1 MCRYRVIFFKV
12 LLGID
17 GHPDKYLQQSIVI
30 RRARSAERA
39 VEAAKRRYE
48 RRCRVA
54 DWRLH
59 ADGFEMEIDLL
70 KDLLNLSKKKRGA
83 SPLTNGCVKQCSAS
97 EELRKWQ
104 RSFRT
109 ILISTSTLRSIG
121 RCTTTTTIVR
131 TEHSSFHTIVNTVPE
146 VSPSVRNAR
155 R

>member
-59 ADGFEMEIDLL
+59 ADGFEMEMP
-70 KDLLNLSKKKRGA
+70 LSACRFNKLVA
-83 SPLTNGCVKQCSAS
+83 
-97 EELRKWQ
+97 
-104 RSFRT
+104 
-109 ILISTSTLRSIG
+109 
-121 RCTTTTTIVR
+121 
-131 TEHSSFHTIVNTVPE
+131 
-146 VSPSVRNAR
+146 
-155 R
+155 

>member
-17 GHPDKYLQQSIVI
+17 GHPDKCLQQSIVI

-70 KDLLNLSKKKRGA
+70 NR
-83 SPLTNGCVKQCSAS
+83 
-97 EELRKWQ
+97 
-104 RSFRT
+104 
-109 ILISTSTLRSIG
+109 IY
-121 RCTTTTTIVR
+121 
-131 TEHSSFHTIVNTVPE
+131 
-146 VSPSVRNAR
+146 
-155 R
+155 

>member
-1 MCRYRVIFFKV
+1 MRWCSRADVMHRAGAMRALIGPCRFNRPIGGGGIVGRIAMCRYRVIFFKS

-30 RRARSAERA
+30 RRAKSAERA

-70 KDLLNLSKKKRGA
+70 N
-83 SPLTNGCVKQCSAS
+83 
-97 EELRKWQ
+97 
-104 RSFRT
+104 RT
-109 ILISTSTLRSIG
+109 Y
-121 RCTTTTTIVR
+121 
-131 TEHSSFHTIVNTVPE
+131 
-146 VSPSVRNAR
+146 
-155 R
+155 